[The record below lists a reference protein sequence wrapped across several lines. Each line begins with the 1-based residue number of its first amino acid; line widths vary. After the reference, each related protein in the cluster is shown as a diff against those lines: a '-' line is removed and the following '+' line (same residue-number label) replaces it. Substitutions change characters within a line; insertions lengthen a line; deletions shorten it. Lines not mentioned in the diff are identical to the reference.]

1 MGDYN
6 FTFLRHAQSFGN
18 KENYFQGQSDTP
30 LTEAGLCQVQR
41 LIGYWQEQNRQFT
54 QVICSPLTR
63 ARTTA
68 EMIANAFN
76 LLVEVDPLWLERD
89 TGKLTQLDREVARE
103 MPFFNEYYT
112 PFMPMGETGEGD
124 WHLFMRACKG
134 LDNLLSRP
142 KGAYLVVSHGGLLNQ
157 VLRAIAGVVPQ
168 PISMGVV
175 FHLDNTGY
183 ATVSLNLSDYRW
195 IIRGL
200 NDTHHLD

>member
-1 MGDYN
+1 MSDYH

-18 KENYFQGQSDTP
+18 NQNYFQGQSDTP
-30 LTEAGLCQVQR
+30 LTEVGLHQVQR
-41 LIGYWQEQNRQFT
+41 LIECWKAQKKQFT
-54 QVICSPLTR
+54 SVICSPLTR

-68 EMIANAFN
+68 EMIASSFN
-76 LLVEVDPLWLERD
+76 LSVEVDPLWIERD
-89 TGKLTQLDREVARE
+89 TGKLTQLDRETARE

-112 PFMPMGETGEGD
+112 PFNPMGETGEGD

-134 LDNLLSRP
+134 LDSLLSHP

-168 PISMGVV
+168 AISMGVV

-195 IIRGL
+195 KISGL